1 MREVNSSEQEDKEGV
16 DSGLC
21 RGAKI
26 REWMSCALSLSLS
39 LFICADDSVQIQSE
53 RRAHVGIWF
62 GLS

>member
-26 REWMSCALSLSLS
+26 REWMSCALSLSLY
-39 LFICADDSVQIQSE
+39 LC
-53 RRAHVGIWF
+53 
-62 GLS
+62 